1 MEDKEETSHADLDNI
16 DPEIDYRDWRYSWE
30 MPWRT
35 RLDVIKN
42 GDKNDQKKKGTL
54 RNSS

>member
-1 MEDKEETSHADLDNI
+1 MEDKEETSHLDLDNI

-30 MPWRT
+30 MPWRP

-54 RNSS
+54 CHYS